1 MAVRYLLM
9 VSQLPLL
16 DRTGLR
22 NWYVKTVPVGRSLMR
37 FPSSPD
43 NVLSLT
49 VVWELCLD
57 LAARQHPFGNVL
69 VWDI

>member
-1 MAVRYLLM
+1 
-9 VSQLPLL
+9 
-16 DRTGLR
+16 
-22 NWYVKTVPVGRSLMR
+22 MR

-57 LAARQHPFGNVL
+57 LAAPIWECFGVRYIILLGMSLINKCVCL
-69 VWDI
+69 VFIEPDRELAST